1 MIPIETPR
9 LILRNWEER
18 DGDVFYELMSDDI
31 IMEFFSYRRTREEAD
46 NRLVLLRESIED
58 IGFGFYAVEMKETG
72 ECLGM
77 CGIAQLEMEPQF
89 PQGTFETGWRFA
101 ARHWGKGYATE
112 SAKAAI
118 SDGFL
123 NHGLSEFVA
132 IAVNTNHRSIA
143 VMERIG
149 MVRDEDGAFDHPGVP
164 DDQPTL
170 IRHVTYRLSRNQWA
184 RTLSQ

>member
-1 MIPIETPR
+1 MIRLETPR
-9 LILRNWEER
+9 LILRNWH
-18 DGDVFYELMSDDI
+18 DGDQDVFHELMSDDKV
-31 IMEFFSYRRTREEAD
+31 MEFFHYRRTREESD
-46 NRLVLLRESIED
+46 KRLAELTESIED
-58 IGFGFYAVEMKETG
+58 IGFGFYAIELKETG

-123 NHGLSEFVA
+123 NHGLSDFVA
-132 IAVNTNHRSIA
+132 IAVKTNHRSIA

-149 MVRDEDGAFDHPGVP
+149 MARDPDGDFDHPGVP
-164 DDQPTL
+164 EDQPAL
-170 IRHVTYRLSRNQWA
+170 IRHVTCRISRNQWA
-184 RTLSQ
+184 RTLPQ